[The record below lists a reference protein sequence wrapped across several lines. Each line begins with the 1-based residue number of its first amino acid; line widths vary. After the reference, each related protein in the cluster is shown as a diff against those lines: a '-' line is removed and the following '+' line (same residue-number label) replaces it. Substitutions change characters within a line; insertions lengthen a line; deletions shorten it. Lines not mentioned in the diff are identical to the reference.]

1 MSATAVAPPA
11 RRPVYEFTVE
21 QYHRLRDAGLV
32 PTSGVELIEGVIT
45 VKGRLRADGDLAPFR
60 FTVAEYREMIALGVL
75 RDGDPAELIDGE
87 VVQKMSQGDP
97 HALAVEALNRLLARG
112 LPDDLSLRCQTP
124 VTLPDGEPEPDFAVC
139 MPPAVRG
146 NTHPRPEHVF
156 VVIEVADTSL
166 ADDRGTTLARYA
178 GVGIP
183 VYWIVNV
190 ADGEVEVHSEP
201 VRPARG
207 RPVYRRVSV
216 HPQGDTV
223 AVEVRGQIVMTVAV
237 SNILR

>member
-1 MSATAVAPPA
+1 MTAATLAPPA
-11 RRPVYEFTVE
+11 YRPPYEFTVE
-21 QYHRLRDAGLV
+21 QYHRLQDAGLV
-32 PTSGVELIEGVIT
+32 PMGGVELIEGIIT
-45 VKGRLRADGDLAPFR
+45 VKGHAREDGDPAPFR

-97 HALAVEALNRLLARG
+97 HAMAVEALNRLLARG
-112 LPDDLSLRCQTP
+112 LPDDLSVRCQTP
-124 VTLPDGEPEPDFAVC
+124 MTLTDGEPEPDFVVC
-139 MPPAVRG
+139 QPPAVRG

-166 ADDRGTTLARYA
+166 ADDRGPVLARYA

-190 ADGEVEVHSEP
+190 ADGEVEVHSDP

-207 RPVYRRVSV
+207 RAVYRRVSV
-216 HPQGDTV
+216 YPHGETV
-223 AVEVRGQIVMTVAV
+223 PVEVRGQTVMAVAV
-237 SNILR
+237 ADIIR